1 MCLILADNTGRRPSF
16 AQAFESRN
24 GRGQREVRPAR
35 PSFLWQFASSV
46 PGEYVHAAWR
56 QLLPALL
63 PHLCEARHALLAA
76 LDACQRRNVARCS
89 RWWARSWQLQPSPGR
104 FTAACSRRSPWH
116 TACESAATFLEPTV
130 QFLAVARGGFASA
143 QRGGGGKTCPISP
156 TTHLPCSSVDETG
169 QFLVIDCP
177 IKIRATKSAGSG
189 GLRKSNL
196 GGEQVGGCSAAGVTH
211 QSVALRC
218 RLQGACSRECAPPL
232 TARLPPCVCQAA
244 W

>member
-1 MCLILADNTGRRPSF
+1 MCLIVADNTGRRPSF

-35 PSFLWQFASSV
+35 PAFLRQFASAV
-46 PGEYVHAAWR
+46 PGESVQAAWR

-63 PHLCEARHALLAA
+63 PHLCKARHALLAA

-89 RWWARSWQLQPSPGR
+89 RWWVRSWQLQPTPRR

-116 TACESAATFLEPTV
+116 TACESAATFLQPTV

-156 TTHLPCSSVDETG
+156 TTHLCHAALLTRPGSSWSSTA
-169 QFLVIDCP
+169 QS
-177 IKIRATKSAGSG
+177 RSARQSRLAAAAFGSPT
-189 GLRKSNL
+189 LAVSRL
-196 GGEQVGGCSAAGVTH
+196 GAVQQLESHTSWLHCGAA
-211 QSVALRC
+211 C
-218 RLQGACSRECAPPL
+218 RGPAAVNAP
-232 TARLPPCVCQAA
+232 LP
-244 W
+244 